1 MLVYWI
7 CYSMWKI
14 SKFLSKIIKCIH
26 NMYPCKISIP
36 LNDVRM
42 FIQGVSNFNQILI
55 DIKNKPN
62 GLLSF
67 ALNTIQSRCLSTFD
81 RYANRFPTI
90 INPKKI
96 YDKPKNLQV
105 RTLYSTSNIDTHH
118 QINLCSIEIISKISK
133 QVAFGVCS
141 HFSQYISN
149 YLREYLQT
157 TVTFSH

>member
-1 MLVYWI
+1 MFVQD
-7 CYSMWKI
+7 
-14 SKFLSKIIKCIH
+14 H

-42 FIQGVSNFNQILI
+42 SIQGVSNFNLILI

-96 YDKPKNLQV
+96 YDKSKNLQV
-105 RTLYSTSNIDTHH
+105 RTLYSTSNLDTHH

-133 QVAFGVCS
+133 HVVTFPNT
-141 HFSQYISN
+141 HRTT
-149 YLREYLQT
+149 YLREYLRT